1 MNKYNDLE
9 MSIISCILQEPKL
22 IEKILT
28 KENYFIKH
36 KKLILFLKAVYN
48 KFRCFDINL
57 MCNACKNEYKLMDY
71 IEWLVQLEPVPSHID
86 LYLKQL
92 EELRTELKKDK
103 WIREKIYLLA
113 SELYVKNITLEDFKN
128 KINKIEEDA
137 KILFDT
143 ENV

>member
-9 MSIISCILQEPKL
+9 MSIISCFLQQPDL
-22 IEKILT
+22 IKKIDD

-48 KFRCFDINL
+48 KFNCFDINL
-57 MCNACKNEYKLMDY
+57 MCNVCKNEYKLMDY

-86 LYLKQL
+86 LYLSQL

-103 WIREKIYLLA
+103 WIREKVYSL
-113 SELYVKNITLEDFKN
+113 STELYVKNITFEEFKN
-128 KINKIEEDA
+128 KLNKLEEDSE
-137 KILFDT
+137 KLFDN
-143 ENV
+143 ESV

>member
-1 MNKYNDLE
+1 MNKYTDLE

-22 IEKILT
+22 IEKILS

-36 KKLILFLKAVYN
+36 KKLILFLKTIYN
-48 KFRCFDINL
+48 KFGCFDINL

-86 LYLKQL
+86 LYLNQL

-103 WIREKIYLLA
+103 WIREKIYSLA
-113 SELYVKNITLEDFKN
+113 SELYVKNITIEDFKI
-128 KINKIEEDA
+128 KSSRIYLDA
-137 KILFDT
+137 EKLFDNQ
-143 ENV
+143 NV